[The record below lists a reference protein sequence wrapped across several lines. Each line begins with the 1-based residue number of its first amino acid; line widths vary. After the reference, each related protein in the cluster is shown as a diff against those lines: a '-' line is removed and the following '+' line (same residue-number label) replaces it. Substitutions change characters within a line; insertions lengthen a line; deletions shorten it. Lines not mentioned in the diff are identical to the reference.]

1 MKNWTIIYIISDR
14 CTRRKYIQHAN
25 FFYISIIYAAKVWP
39 WFLIQLWM
47 VFSFSSDFSY
57 RFQVFPFLFFF
68 SSYLP
73 PSCSFRFFICAMLV
87 GFLDNPVTLLELQL
101 GNFYTAICSSFS
113 CRSATGFLF
122 LSLKPISLSKVR
134 FSATPLCCFSCD
146 ALLLAAL
153 WLLFL
158 AAGTS
163 WLCFPSYV
171 VITALG
177 SVEALST
184 CFRTLQP
191 TLVHL

>member
-1 MKNWTIIYIISDR
+1 MQIFFIY
-14 CTRRKYIQHAN
+14 
-25 FFYISIIYAAKVWP
+25 
-39 WFLIQLWM
+39 QLYM
-47 VFSFSSDFSY
+47 QQRFDLDFSY
-57 RFQVFPFLFFF
+57 SFGWFLPFLLISRTGFKCFLFFFFF

-73 PSCSFRFFICAMLV
+73 PSGSFRFFICAMLV
-87 GFLDNPVTLLELQL
+87 GFSDNPVTLLELQL

-163 WLCFPSYV
+163 
-171 VITALG
+171 
-177 SVEALST
+177 
-184 CFRTLQP
+184 
-191 TLVHL
+191 